1 MAVRSVR
8 VDPALEEGVT
18 DARRREWAV
27 LARDV
32 TSELTEGDAL
42 FPESTATE
50 MWISMDDESFVLRG
64 RGEEVERRVERARL
78 EPLVREYLA
87 VIEMLDDDFLPMQ
100 RAEVLDMAK
109 RVVHDSAGQLLGE
122 LLPTMTEDLERRRRL
137 FSLLVALSTDTT
149 KKRMAH
155 RHL

>member
-1 MAVRSVR
+1 MPVRSIR
-8 VDPALEEGVT
+8 IDPTLERNISG
-18 DARRREWAV
+18 ARRREWEL

-32 TSELTEGDAL
+32 TRDLEAAL
-42 FPESTATE
+42 FPECEADE
-50 MWISMDDESFVLRG
+50 MQLSMNDESFSLRG
-64 RGEEVERRVERARL
+64 VGEEKEHRIERARL
-78 EPLVREYLA
+78 QPLVGEYLA
-87 VIEMLDDDFLPMQ
+87 VISMLDDEELPMQ

-122 LLPTMTEDLERRRRL
+122 MLPTMTDDLERRRRL